1 MDLSALLNLGQ
12 NLLDSIRLKQI
23 VIRAWADV
31 LLNILHRSPVSDNL
45 DSSAQAFGE
54 TNEGQP
60 ALCWMSHVVEGENC
74 LILIFL
80 RQSAMLM

>member
-12 NLLDSIRLKQI
+12 NLLDSVPLKQI

-31 LLNILHRSPVSDNL
+31 LLNILQSPVSDNL